1 MHMLPCN
8 YSPVKM
14 LFKNFSFLSP
24 SIKHFRFQRHSG
36 IYLELQ
42 IPNAYTAKPNNH
54 GVSVIHNET
63 VLYKP
68 SKNKSE
74 NEPATLIA
82 LKMETAHT
90 KIMPLENKRRCSRQ
104 PSCYQDRGKNKQ
116 KYAQLAP
123 KRALGF
129 VFPAELFHFTSPYR
143 SADEKR

>member
-1 MHMLPCN
+1 MA
-8 YSPVKM
+8 SP
-14 LFKNFSFLSP
+14 LSITKL
-24 SIKHFRFQRHSG
+24 SC
-36 IYLELQ
+36 
-42 IPNAYTAKPNNH
+42 T
-54 GVSVIHNET
+54 
-63 VLYKP
+63 KP

-82 LKMETAHT
+82 LKMETAHHQNNAAGEQT
-90 KIMPLENKRRCSRQ
+90 PVFHVNPL
-104 PSCYQDRGKNKQ
+104 CYQDRGKNKQ

>member
-1 MHMLPCN
+1 
-8 YSPVKM
+8 M
-14 LFKNFSFLSP
+14 LFKIFFFP
-24 SIKHFRFQRHSG
+24 ISIKHFRFQRHSR

-42 IPNAYTAKPNNH
+42 IPNAYTANPTIMASPLSIAKL
-54 GVSVIHNET
+54 SCT
-63 VLYKP
+63 KP